1 MLFNS
6 LDFLIF
12 FPITTWLYF
21 VLPQRYRG
29 LFLLL
34 ASCIFYMFFIPVYIL
49 ILGVTILIDY
59 WAGRFIETSRADQKK
74 VWLWSS
80 VLATCLV
87 LFVFKY
93 FNFFSASIAAIG
105 NFFGATYSVATLSL
119 ILPIGLSFHTFQSL
133 SYVIEVYRGRQK
145 AEKNFWTYA
154 LYVMFYPQLVAGPIE
169 RPQNLLKQFYEK
181 HEFLVGRVVE
191 GLQWIVWGFFKKMV
205 IADRLAIFVN
215 AIYAQPQNYSGPYLL
230 MGTVFFAFQ
239 IYCDFSGY
247 TDIARGCAKVLG
259 FRLMQNFDQP
269 YTAKSISEFWRR
281 WHISLS
287 TWFRDY
293 VYIPLGG
300 KRGGSWQ
307 WSGNLMLVFLLSGL
321 WHGANWTFVAWG
333 ALNGFYMVFS
343 VWTQPLRA
351 QIEVILQVRRYLRL
365 YQVWNVAVTFS
376 LVCFAWIFFR
386 AHSIHDAFY
395 IVKNLGSG
403 WTAQVFNI
411 PAFKTTLESM
421 GSHHWEFGVAL
432 ISIIFLQGLYYFQRH
447 HPVDILFQKL
457 GVFGRW
463 SIYTAAVLIIVI
475 FGVYQ
480 KNQFIYFQF

>member
-386 AHSIHDAFY
+386 GTER
-395 IVKNLGSG
+395 GSG
-403 WTAQVFNI
+403 RCQ
-411 PAFKTTLESM
+411 PQLRGPRSGGPRGLGAFPITTSTRPWSGPSAWACPSSRRSRSGTP
-421 GSHHWEFGVAL
+421 GS
-432 ISIIFLQGLYYFQRH
+432 
-447 HPVDILFQKL
+447 
-457 GVFGRW
+457 
-463 SIYTAAVLIIVI
+463 T
-475 FGVYQ
+475 
-480 KNQFIYFQF
+480 